1 MVNYVC
7 LYSHYS
13 PFPENHHVRPLMSTQ
28 LRTFSVRFSNHPFKK
43 KTVTV
48 KMGIFLNFCL
58 VEHKYIYI
66 YIYLYNDM
74 HYSKTNCETATIL
87 PSKIS
92 VGSVKNSTLPD
103 K

>member
-1 MVNYVC
+1 
-7 LYSHYS
+7 
-13 PFPENHHVRPLMSTQ
+13 
-28 LRTFSVRFSNHPFKK
+28 
-43 KTVTV
+43 
-48 KMGIFLNFCL
+48 MGIFLNFCL